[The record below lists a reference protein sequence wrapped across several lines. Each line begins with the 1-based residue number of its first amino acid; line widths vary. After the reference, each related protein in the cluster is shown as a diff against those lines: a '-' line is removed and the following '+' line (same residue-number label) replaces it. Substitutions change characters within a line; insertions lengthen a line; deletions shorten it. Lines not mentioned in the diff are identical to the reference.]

1 MCHLTPGRP
10 GQRSPFQ
17 CAQTCDTLVHVPWLL
32 QCLVS
37 RLFNAT
43 PILFKGSILKRLTA
57 DAIQVETTME
67 TVEGVPKRR
76 ASGSS
81 TLEMYAPG
89 TRAWF
94 PHSSEGWACGS
105 LVGTRNLAGDTLTL
119 TSTLIDSGEV
129 CFLSL
134 LYVSRNSL
142 LLPGCILTGTGL
154 YHNDC
159 QARGIWL
166 LSPSTAGQS
175 TDSGEFITHCFALYQ
190 DLTLSKRTALMIWP
204 ISRTFMSR
212 PFFLQSNDD
221 TPRKSYTPTLELFSL
236 Q

>member
-1 MCHLTPGRP
+1 MASG
-10 GQRSPFQ
+10 
-17 CAQTCDTLVHVPWLL
+17 
-32 QCLVS
+32 
-37 RLFNAT
+37 
-43 PILFKGSILKRLTA
+43 
-57 DAIQVETTME
+57 E
-67 TVEGVPKRR
+67 TVDGVPKRR

-105 LVGTRNLAGDTLTL
+105 LVGTRNLTGDTLTL
-119 TSTLIDSGEV
+119 TFKLIDSGEV
-129 CFLSL
+129 WFCLSA

-166 LSPSTAGQS
+166 LNPSTTGQS
-175 TDSGEFITHCFALYQ
+175 TDSGELITHCFALLQ
-190 DLTLSKRTALMIWP
+190 DLMPSKRMALMIWP

-212 PFFLQSNDD
+212 PFFLRSNDD
-221 TPRKSYTPTLELFSL
+221 TPRKSYTPTLELYSL